1 MKQENLIKIIKFV
14 SKLTANESAYIR
26 RVDDNQYTLYI
37 NYYTNRFETRP
48 CSGDIRNGLTD
59 VTTIIE
65 FAETKKGGLRIIDA
79 QTRGTLPRPENN
91 WNGWHEV
98 FVKPKLNW
106 AAIKRAHNGAF
117 GKGEAYNML
126 YTTKKWIENS
136 LSNPTQEVIWVGHR
150 YENANPMENS
160 LIKIKEAV

>member
-14 SKLTANESAYIR
+14 SKLTANHSAYIR
-26 RVDDNQYTLYI
+26 RVDDNKYTLYI
-37 NYYTNRFETRP
+37 DYYVNRFENRP

-65 FAETKKGGLRIIDA
+65 FAETKKGWLRILDA
-79 QTRGTLPRPENN
+79 QTRGTLPCPANN

-106 AAIKRAHNGAF
+106 AAIKKAHNEVF
-117 GKGEAYNML
+117 GKGEAYNVL
-126 YTTKKWIENS
+126 YTTKEWIENS
-136 LSNPTQEVIWVGHR
+136 LKDPNREVIWIGNS
-150 YENANPMENS
+150 YENSNPVEND